1 MSWRKLLLFILA
13 IVLLGGSALVGS
25 IAGGVVVYRLM
36 SQNQPG
42 VVATQSPSSISS
54 VSTPS
59 VSTPSAASA
68 ASVSTPSAASVSTPS
83 AASVPASS
91 QVQTL
96 NVNTTDVETA
106 ITQAVQSVGPTVVT
120 VVATIPSQQ
129 TFFGPTGDETSTG
142 SGVFISSD
150 GYVLTNNHV
159 IEGADKFQVV
169 YSDGRTQDAT
179 LVGADQYSDI
189 AVLKVSGSVPAIAKL
204 GNSDALN
211 PGETVIAIGSPLGDF
226 KNTVTVGV
234 VSATGRSI
242 DTGQGYT
249 IDGLIQTD
257 AAINQGNSGGPLVN
271 LAGEVIA
278 INTLIIRSSGSGTVA
293 EGLGFAI
300 PINTARAVADQIIQ
314 NGHVSRPYLG
324 ISWQPITPRV
334 AAIYRLPVQYGVYVT
349 DVASN
354 SPASKAGLQV
364 GDIIT
369 AIDKTN
375 IDETHAYINT
385 LFQYSAGDT
394 VTLTMNRN
402 GQQLQIQATLGESS
416 S

>member
-1 MSWRKLLLFILA
+1 MSWKKVLYPLFVFLVA
-13 IVLLGGSALVGS
+13 GAAALFGAV
-25 IAGGVVVYRLM
+25 AGGTIVYQIAR
-36 SQNQPG
+36 QN
-42 VVATQSPSSISS
+42 PSSSQ
-54 VSTPS
+54 
-59 VSTPSAASA
+59 AASSQA
-68 ASVSTPSAASVSTPS
+68 VEA
-83 AASVPASS
+83 VPASNQNQS
-91 QVQTL
+91 L
-96 NVNTTDVETA
+96 AVNTTDVETA
-106 ITQAVQSVGPTVVT
+106 VTQAVQSVGPAVVT
-120 VVATIPSQQ
+120 VVATIPGQN
-129 TFFGPTGDETSTG
+129 TFFGPTGDETVSG
-142 SGVFISSD
+142 SGVFISTD

-159 IEGADKFQVV
+159 IEGAQQIQVIFA
-169 YSDGRTQDAT
+169 DGSQQTAT
-179 LVGADQYSDI
+179 LVGTDQYSDL
-189 AVLKVSGSVPAIAKL
+189 AVLKVSGAVPAVAKL

-242 DTGQGYT
+242 DTGYGYS

-278 INTLIIRSSGSGTVA
+278 INTLVVRNSGSGTVA

-314 NGHVSRPYLG
+314 TGHVSRPYLG
-324 ISWQPITPRV
+324 INWQPITPRV
-334 AAIYRLPVQYGVYVT
+334 AAIYRLPVQYGVYIT

-354 SPASKAGLQV
+354 SPASQAGLQV

-369 AIDKTN
+369 GIDNTTL
-375 IDETHAYINT
+375 DETHAYINT

-394 VTLTMNRN
+394 ITLTVMRNNR
-402 GQQLQIQATLGESS
+402 QIQVQATLGESS